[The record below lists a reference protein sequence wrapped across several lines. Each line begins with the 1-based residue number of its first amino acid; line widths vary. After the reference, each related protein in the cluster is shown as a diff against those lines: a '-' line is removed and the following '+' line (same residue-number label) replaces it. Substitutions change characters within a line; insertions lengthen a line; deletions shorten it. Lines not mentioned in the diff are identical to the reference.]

1 MTRLIRR
8 PVPSKLQWQLENEGL
23 SPLLARLYAARG
35 VQNASDLDYELKS
48 LLPPPP

>member
-35 VQNASDLDYELKS
+35 CKTPAISTMN
-48 LLPPPP
+48 